1 MEKAEVAVDTVA
13 LLIESN
19 LVGYSPTTG
28 QAARDGQVP
37 PMAFV
42 CIRTHF
48 DEDSVTLF
56 LLYSFFFSHDVAKQP
71 EDNKNSP
78 LCTKG
83 YSHYVPKCLTKIPA
97 LIKDPTDYHSF
108 HILRYV
114 KVL

>member
-1 MEKAEVAVDTVA
+1 MAVDTVA

-28 QAARDGQVP
+28 QAARDEQVP

-56 LLYSFFFSHDVAKQP
+56 LLYSFFFLTMWP
-71 EDNKNSP
+71 NSP
-78 LCTKG
+78 RITKI
-83 YSHYVPKCLTKIPA
+83 HRFAQKATVTMYVPKCLTKIPA

-108 HILRYV
+108 HILKYV
-114 KVL
+114 KKCYES